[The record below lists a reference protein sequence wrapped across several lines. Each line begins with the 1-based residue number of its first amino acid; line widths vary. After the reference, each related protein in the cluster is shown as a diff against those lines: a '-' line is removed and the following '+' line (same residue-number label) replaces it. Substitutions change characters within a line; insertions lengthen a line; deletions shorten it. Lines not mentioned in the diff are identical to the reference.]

1 MTVSQGGA
9 AHTRRAVE
17 QSNAGSRIS
26 GRRYLRT
33 NFILFLCVHLSAV
46 FGMVIVGWSWKWLL
60 LAVASY
66 YARMIVVTAGYHRYF
81 AHRSYRTSRAF
92 QFLLAVG
99 AQSAAQRGVLW
110 WAGHHR
116 WHHKHSDTPLDVHSA
131 KQRGFWYAHVGW
143 LLTGSW
149 NETDT
154 KLVPDL
160 AKYPELR
167 WLDRP
172 FVHFVPVVAL
182 GLAFLLLGGLPG
194 FVWGFLVSTVMVW
207 HGSFSV
213 NSFAHL
219 VGKRRY
225 ATRDDSRNSWLLAI
239 LTTGEGWH
247 NNHHHFPGAASQG
260 FFWWEIDITYYV
272 LVGLSRL
279 GLVWDVRRVP
289 EATRDGSWVQEAA
302 RSAA

>member
-1 MTVSQGGA
+1 
-9 AHTRRAVE
+9 VE
-17 QSNAGSRIS
+17 HSNVGRLNS

-33 NFILFLCVHLSAV
+33 NFILFLFVHLGALAGTFV
-46 FGMVIVGWSWKWLL
+46 VGWSWKWVL

-66 YARMIVVTAGYHRYF
+66 YVRMIVVTAGYHRYF
-81 AHRSYRTSRAF
+81 AHRSYRTSRLF
-92 QFLLAVG
+92 QFLLALG

-131 KQRGFWYAHVGW
+131 KQRGFWHAHMGW
-143 LLTGSW
+143 LLTGAW
-149 NETDT
+149 NETDK

-160 AKYPELR
+160 AKFPELC

-172 FVHFVPVVAL
+172 YLHFIPVVAL
-182 GLAFLLLGGLPG
+182 GLAFLLIGGLPG
-194 FVWGFLVSTVMVW
+194 FVWGFLVSSVMVW

-225 ATRDDSRNSWLLAI
+225 ATRDDSRNSLLLA
-239 LTTGEGWH
+239 LVTTGEGWH
-247 NNHHHFPGAASQG
+247 NNHHHFPGSASQG

-272 LVGLSRL
+272 LLGLARL

-289 EATRDGSWVQEAA
+289 EATRDGSLVEDAA

>member
-1 MTVSQGGA
+1 M
-9 AHTRRAVE
+9 
-17 QSNAGSRIS
+17 
-26 GRRYLRT
+26 RYLRT
-33 NFILFLCVHLSAV
+33 NFILFMCVHLAALV
-46 FGMVIVGWSWKWLL
+46 GMWVTGWSWKW
-60 LAVASY
+60 AVMAWVSY
-66 YARMIVVTAGYHRYF
+66 YVRMIVVTAGYHRYF
-81 AHRSYRTSRAF
+81 AHRSYRTSRVF
-92 QFLLAVG
+92 QFLLALG

-116 WHHKHSDTPLDVHSA
+116 WHHKYSDTPLDVHSA
-131 KQRGFWYAHVGW
+131 KQHGFWHAHMGW
-143 LLTGSW
+143 LLTGAW
-149 NETDT
+149 NETDQ

-160 AKYPELR
+160 AKFPELR

-172 FVHFVPVVAL
+172 LLHLAPVLAL

-194 FVWGFLVSTVMVW
+194 LVWGFLLSTVMVW
-207 HGSFSV
+207 HGSFAV

-247 NNHHHFPGAASQG
+247 NNHHHFPGSARQG
-260 FFWWEIDITYYV
+260 FFWWEIDVTYYV
-272 LVGLSRL
+272 LLGLAKL

-289 EATRDGSWVQEAA
+289 ESSRSAVLAQDDA